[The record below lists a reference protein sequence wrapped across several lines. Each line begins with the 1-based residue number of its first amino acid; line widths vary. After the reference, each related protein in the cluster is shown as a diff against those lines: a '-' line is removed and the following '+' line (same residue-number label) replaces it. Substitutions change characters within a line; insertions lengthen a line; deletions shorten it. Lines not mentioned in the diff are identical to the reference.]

1 MRGFMKRTLSL
12 ALSLGL
18 VFGAA
23 FSQTDVAHAATDT
36 ESFDFDQEKY
46 SSTFT
51 FAAEDLSQ
59 IEYAL
64 NNEKNNVEVTIHIP
78 ATSEKVLAM
87 STIKVPKSTIQAVQK
102 SGRTAEFIVAS
113 DDSGMEYAWKFSGA
127 SMDKLADINIATKIT
142 PVADLK
148 LTDAIT
154 VNSAAIQLKQT
165 GDLPKNTRLII
176 PIDEEI
182 VLYDMDYARENSYY
196 LYKVNSSKLAYVTG
210 SRYKLDKEDC
220 FSVPIPTG
228 GTYVLTPTN
237 LRLGQEGGS
246 TPSSVQLQSYSGS
259 VVSGGVATLLITSPA
274 STTFS
279 VTSANPAVAQVL
291 GGAVVT
297 GGTQYR
303 VQGLSAG
310 TSVITVT
317 APGIGSTSYTL
328 TVTQPTGWVMID
340 TLSYNLAPGNI
351 YDYKVTLSGATADQ
365 VTTSSS
371 RPHIASVQEL
381 RRVARSDGNVDVYYR
396 IKGIRASQDPVTVS
410 SAVRGTHSSIRV
422 MVTDGIK
429 QHGTAARNTSYFA
442 S

>member
-1 MRGFMKRTLSL
+1 MKRALSL

-23 FSQTDVAHAATDT
+23 ALRTDVAHAAADT
-36 ESFDFDQEKY
+36 EKFDFDQEKY
-46 SSTFT
+46 SSSFTFT
-51 FAAEDLSQ
+51 AEDLSPV
-59 IEYAL
+59 EYAL
-64 NNEKNNVEVTIHIP
+64 TNERNNVEVTIHIA

-87 STIKVPKSTIQAVQK
+87 SSIKVPQSTIQAVQR
-102 SGRTAEFIVAS
+102 SGRTAKFIVAS
-113 DDSGMEYAWKFSGA
+113 DDSDMEYAWKFSGA
-127 SMDKLADINIATKIT
+127 SMDKPADVNIATKIM
-142 PVADLK
+142 PVVDLK
-148 LTDAIT
+148 LTGDYKGVT
-154 VNSAAIQLKQT
+154 VNSAAVQLKQT
-165 GDLPKNTRLII
+165 GELPKNTQLTI
-176 PIDEEI
+176 PVNEEI
-182 VLYDMDYARENSYY
+182 ILYNLEYARENYYY

-210 SRYKLDKEDC
+210 SRYKLDKNDC
-220 FSVPIPTG
+220 FDIPIPNG

-246 TPSSVQLQSYSGS
+246 TSSGIQLQSYSGS
-259 VVSGGVATLLITSPA
+259 VVAGGVATLLITSPA
-274 STTFS
+274 SSAFS

-291 GGAVVT
+291 GGAVVS

-303 VQGLSAG
+303 VQGISAG

-317 APGIGSTSYTL
+317 APSVGSASYTL
-328 TVTQPTGWVMID
+328 TVNQPAGWVMID
-340 TLSYNLAPGNI
+340 TLSYDLAPGNI